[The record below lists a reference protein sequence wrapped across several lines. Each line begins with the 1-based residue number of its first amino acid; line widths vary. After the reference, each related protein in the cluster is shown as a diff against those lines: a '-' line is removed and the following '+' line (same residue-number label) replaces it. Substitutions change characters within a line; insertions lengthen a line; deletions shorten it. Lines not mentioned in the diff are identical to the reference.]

1 MSEKKQYNYGLAL
14 LKIFSMMGIVILHT
28 LNNGGVYL
36 FARVPSVLKV
46 SCQFLILPL
55 ACCAVNC
62 FAITTGYLAFHS
74 ADRPFSIKRWLGL
87 WLEVVFYGV
96 GLDIAAHF
104 IIGTKLDILTNL
116 MPVSNSCYWYFTA
129 YTALTILTP
138 LLRKIAVAVS
148 EQTAKKMLV
157 VMVVLLPLY
166 TFFVPTNGQD
176 AENFTVPTKGQ
187 DADIFTFV
195 EGYNA
200 IWLIYLYICGILIAK
215 TGAFDKVKSMW
226 IVLAAVLG
234 VVLSGTNADFYYTYM
249 PVILTSF
256 ALFLLFKRL
265 PIKGGKGIKLLSDHS
280 FAVYLVNTQRD
291 WFKWYYNKFKF
302 IVDRSPLFSV
312 SFILGYAVVFF
323 MAAALFDILRGLLFR
338 VLRID
343 TLCAKVSDL
352 AKKAVTKAAS
362 FI

>member
-1 MSEKKQYNYGLAL
+1 MGEKKQYNYGLAL
-14 LKIFSMMGIVILHT
+14 LKIVSMIGIVILHT
-28 LNNGGVYL
+28 LNIGGVYH

-116 MPVSNSCYWYFTA
+116 MPVSNCCYWYFTA

-166 TFFVPTNGQD
+166 TFFVSTED
-176 AENFTVPTKGQ
+176 Q

-215 TGAFDKVKSMW
+215 TGAFDKIKSMW

-234 VVLSGTNADFYYTYM
+234 VVLSGTNDDFYYTYM

-352 AKKAVTKAAS
+352 AKKAVTRAAEL
-362 FI
+362 I